1 MRLISAMRNR
11 RRNTW
16 ITATEI
22 RTSEQVARRRRGLDR
37 QGGHRVGISG
47 SQVWLPQDR
56 QPAVMGFENRSPS
69 PARRRRHQGILSVD
83 AGAAG
88 IRRWCLSAQPSNWRG
103 GPVRRRGRREM
114 EIPARQYVVGTPGIV
129 AHQRAV
135 VDVRGQAPWRSVIGF
150 GVTCRGKKPT
160 RGPKQPFEAF
170 APPVRGANQSGLW
183 SG

>member
-1 MRLISAMRNR
+1 MCLRGNDCQCDLFRQCAIGAGIPGLLPPRFALQSR
-11 RRNTW
+11 W
-16 ITATEI
+16 L
-22 RTSEQVARRRRGLDR
+22 VA
-37 QGGHRVGISG
+37 GGDWTGKAVI
-47 SQVWLPQDR
+47 VWVYR
-56 QPAVMGFENRSPS
+56 AARYGFHKTVNQQSWG

-135 VDVRGQAPWRSVIGF
+135 VDVRGQAPWRSVS
-150 GVTCRGKKPT
+150 
-160 RGPKQPFEAF
+160 AS
-170 APPVRGANQSGLW
+170 A
-183 SG
+183 